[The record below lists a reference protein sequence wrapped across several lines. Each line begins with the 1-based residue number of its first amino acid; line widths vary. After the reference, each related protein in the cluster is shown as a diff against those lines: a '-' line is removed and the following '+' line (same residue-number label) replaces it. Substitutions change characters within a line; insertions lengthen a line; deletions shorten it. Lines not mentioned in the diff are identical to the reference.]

1 MQAKK
6 SLNYKIIAKPKI
18 HINSLK
24 QTHIQDVWA
33 HNFEEELM
41 KIINLVD
48 DYNYIAMVY
57 YERIKIGY

>member
-6 SLNYKIIAKPKI
+6 SLNYKIIPKPKI

-48 DYNYIAMVY
+48 DYNFIAMVY
-57 YERIKIGY
+57 KERIKIGY